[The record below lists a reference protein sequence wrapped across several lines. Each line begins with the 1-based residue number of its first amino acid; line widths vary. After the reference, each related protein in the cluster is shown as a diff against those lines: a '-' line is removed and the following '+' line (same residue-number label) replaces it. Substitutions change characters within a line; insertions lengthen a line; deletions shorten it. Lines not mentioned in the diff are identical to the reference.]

1 MYNETIV
8 PLWKRIAAVIS
19 ISVWMIWAYI
29 RLSPPAALVRHGQLV
44 ASLYDNFAFKNLA
57 YSDVVKLYETRY
69 LYLHLVPYIHNL
81 IEYPVITGLF
91 MQLTAMGR
99 GFHNYFLATF
109 LVFWAIA
116 LLVYFLMERVAPKS
130 ALYFAV
136 LPLLV
141 VYGLL
146 NWDMLGI
153 GFMVAAWFCYR
164 RKFYVFSSVLFAFGV
179 FAKLFPI
186 FFLPFIIAE
195 MWAHRDQHRTL
206 GRMVAVFFATSIVI
220 NVPFAIGNVNN
231 WSYFFT
237 YNAGRGLGADLYAN
251 ALIHGIS
258 TSAANLFSLS
268 MVVLAT
274 LYFMW
279 RVYRGGRVVDAA
291 AITFTIFLF
300 FNKVYSPQYTLWV
313 FVFAIL
319 AEWPIWSY
327 LAITLMGLF
336 DYVNSFTVLYLLS
349 AKQSSAGWYVGH
361 VFEPGVLFR
370 YVTLAIVGIGATVHM
385 GKPVDESRQLGL
397 PRANMRSLS

>member
-8 PLWKRIAAVIS
+8 PLWKRITAVLF
-19 ISVWMIWAYI
+19 ISVWMVWAYI
-29 RLSPPAALVRHGQLV
+29 RLSPPAALIRHGQLV

-57 YSDVVKLYETRY
+57 YSDVVKLYETRH

-81 IEYPVITGLF
+81 IEYPVVTGLF
-91 MQLTAMGR
+91 MQLTALGQ
-99 GFHNYFLATF
+99 GFHSYFLATF
-109 LVFWAIA
+109 IIFWAIA
-116 LLVYFLMERVAPKS
+116 LFVYFLLERLAPKS
-130 ALYFAV
+130 AIYFAV

-153 GFMVAAWFCYR
+153 GFMVAAWYFYR
-164 RKFYVFSSVLFAFGV
+164 REKYMASSILFAFGV

-195 MWAHRDQHRTL
+195 MWAKPAQRRTL
-206 GRMVAVFFATSIVI
+206 GRMVLVFFATSIVI

-258 TSAANLFSLS
+258 ISTANIFSLG

-274 LYFMW
+274 LFFMW
-279 RVYRGGRVVDAA
+279 RTYRGGRVVDAA
-291 AITFTIFLF
+291 AITFTVFLF

-313 FVFAIL
+313 FVLAIL

-327 LAITLMGLF
+327 LAITLMGIF

-349 AKQSSAGWYVGH
+349 SKQGSAGWYVGH

-370 YVTLAIVGIGATVHM
+370 YITLAVVGFGAAFHTSRAA
-385 GKPVDESRQLGL
+385 DERSRLGYS
-397 PRANMRSLS
+397 RAV